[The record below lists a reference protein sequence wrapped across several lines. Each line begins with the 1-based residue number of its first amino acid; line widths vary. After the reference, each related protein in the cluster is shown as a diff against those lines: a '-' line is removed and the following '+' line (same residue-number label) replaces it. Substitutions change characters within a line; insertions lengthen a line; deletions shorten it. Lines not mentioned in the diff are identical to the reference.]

1 MKKILII
8 GLLVQTIQACCS
20 ESSRDENLCSLYL
33 IELKPKGQNMHWREK
48 ELLNVL
54 KTGKMTTT
62 EIVARVNMSKAT
74 ALKYLDGMK
83 EKNLVDGEDIGTAKI
98 WFLKN
103 EEEIV
108 EKKIKILIADDD
120 KNVVNIIRYFMDDQY
135 EILEAA
141 NGKEALGMV
150 FARSPDILVLDIMMP
165 EMDGY
170 MVCKELKEHDST
182 KNLPIIILSAKASV
196 DDKLKGIG
204 LGIDDYMVKPFD
216 PRELEARIKMRLKHI
231 ADMD

>member
-1 MKKILII
+1 
-8 GLLVQTIQACCS
+8 
-20 ESSRDENLCSLYL
+20 
-33 IELKPKGQNMHWREK
+33 MHWREK
-48 ELLNVL
+48 ELLNIL

-83 EKNLVDGEDIGTAKI
+83 EQNLVDSEEIGTAKI

-120 KNVVNIIRYFMDDQY
+120 KNVVNIIRYSIDDQY

-182 KNLPIIILSAKASV
+182 KDLPIIILSAKGSV
-196 DDKLKGIG
+196 DDKLKAIG
-204 LGIDDYMVKPFD
+204 FGIDDYMVKPFD
-216 PRELEARIKMRLKHI
+216 PRELEARIKMRLKRTH
-231 ADMD
+231 DMD

>member
-1 MKKILII
+1 
-8 GLLVQTIQACCS
+8 
-20 ESSRDENLCSLYL
+20 
-33 IELKPKGQNMHWREK
+33 MHWREK
-48 ELLNVL
+48 ELLNIL

-62 EIVARVNMSKAT
+62 EIVGRVNMSKAT

-83 EKNLVDGEDIGTAKI
+83 EQNLVDSEEIGTAKI

-120 KNVVNIIRYFMDDQY
+120 KNVVNIIRYSIDDQY

-182 KNLPIIILSAKASV
+182 KNLPIIILSAKGSV
-196 DDKLKGIG
+196 DDKLKAIG
-204 LGIDDYMVKPFD
+204 FGIDDYMVKPFD
-216 PRELEARIKMRLKHI
+216 PRELEARIKMRLKRTH
-231 ADMD
+231 DMD

>member
-1 MKKILII
+1 
-8 GLLVQTIQACCS
+8 
-20 ESSRDENLCSLYL
+20 
-33 IELKPKGQNMHWREK
+33 MHWREK

-54 KTGKMTTT
+54 KNGKLTTT
-62 EIVARVNMSKAT
+62 EIVGRVNMSKAT

-83 EKNLVDGEDIGTAKI
+83 EKNLVDGEEIGTTKI

-108 EKKIKILIADDD
+108 EEKIKILIADDD
-120 KNVVNIIRYFMDDQY
+120 KNVINIIRYSIGDQY

-182 KNLPIIILSAKASV
+182 KNLPIIILSAKATV
-196 DDKLKGIG
+196 EDKLKAIG
-204 LGIDDYMVKPFD
+204 FGIDDYMIKPFD
-216 PRELEARIKMRLKHI
+216 PRELEARIKMRLKRT
-231 ADMD
+231 AMD

>member
-1 MKKILII
+1 
-8 GLLVQTIQACCS
+8 
-20 ESSRDENLCSLYL
+20 
-33 IELKPKGQNMHWREK
+33 MHWREK

-54 KTGKMTTT
+54 KKGKLTTT
-62 EIVARVNMSKAT
+62 EIVGRVNMSKAT

-83 EKNLVDGEDIGTAKI
+83 EKNLVDGEEIGTAKI
-98 WFLKN
+98 WFLKT

-108 EKKIKILIADDD
+108 ENKIKVLVADDD
-120 KNVVNIIRYFMDDQY
+120 KNIINIIRYSIDSNQF
-135 EILEAA
+135 EVLEAA

-150 FARSPDILVLDIMMP
+150 FARSPDILILDIMMP

-196 DDKLKGIG
+196 DDKLKAMG
-204 LGIDDYMVKPFD
+204 LGIDDYIIKPFD
-216 PRELEARIKMRLKHI
+216 PRELEARIKMRLKPTTGKY
-231 ADMD
+231 